1 LDRGGGVSGKSW
13 GIEDDKKR
21 YLQWL
26 EEMWDVHKFDPHG
39 STEREEKRKEEILEM
54 FKSLA
59 HVSKSRVEPP
69 SFLDDPP
76 SS

>member
-1 LDRGGGVSGKSW
+1 MSGKSW
-13 GIEDDKKR
+13 GIEDDKRR
-21 YLQWL
+21 YLRWL

-54 FKSLA
+54 FKNLA
-59 HVSKSRVEPP
+59 HVSKFRVEPP

-76 SS
+76 CS